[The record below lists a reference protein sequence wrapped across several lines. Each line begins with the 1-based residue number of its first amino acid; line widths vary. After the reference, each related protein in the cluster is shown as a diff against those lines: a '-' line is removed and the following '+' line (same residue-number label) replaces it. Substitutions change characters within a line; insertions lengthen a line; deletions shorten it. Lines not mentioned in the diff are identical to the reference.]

1 MMFSRNQLR
10 QHRFFIL
17 FLLLLFMGISSW
29 IMAQNGQQDPL
40 WWQQQSLKLQ
50 QNGMLILGSW
60 AGLNMIT
67 GGLGYARTQGSRSYF
82 HQMNA
87 AWNTVNAGI
96 AYFGYKGTLSNTSVM
111 TSEILYDMNRFDTI
125 LLINAGLDVL
135 YISGGAWLAYR
146 GYKMGKERWK
156 GYGQAIILQGSFLM
170 AFDLLLYTSHTK
182 LSKQLSSLDGEY
194 LSWNWSLQPPQFH
207 YPWIERSYSTA
218 AGWSDTLA
226 NALPV
231 LHIQI
236 LF

>member
-1 MMFSRNQLR
+1 MLPSNQFRLNR
-10 QHRFFIL
+10 L
-17 FLLLLFMGISSW
+17 FTLLLVLIFIGIPTW
-29 IMAQNGQQDPL
+29 IMAQNGQKDPL

-67 GGLGYARTQGSRSYF
+67 GGLGYARTQGSISYF

-87 AWNTVNAGI
+87 AWNIVNAGI
-96 AYFGYKGTLSNTSVM
+96 AYFGFKGTLSNSNVT
-111 TSEILYDMNRFDTI
+111 TSEILNDMTRFDTI
-125 LLINAGLDVL
+125 LLVNAGLDVL

-146 GYKMGKERWK
+146 GYKLGKERWN

-170 AFDLLLYTSHTK
+170 AFDLLLYASHTK
-182 LSKQLSSLDGEY
+182 LSKQLSSLKGEY
-194 LSWNWSLQPPQFH
+194 LSWNWSLQPPELH
-207 YPWIERSYSTA
+207 YPSIEYSYSIAT
-218 AGWSDTLA
+218 GWSGPIA

-231 LHIQI
+231 LQIQL